1 LLGGR
6 ALLAF
11 WGSYER
17 DANGDATREALLGAI
32 MVAETQTAQIH
43 LLEVFVKFV
52 QALSK

>member
-1 LLGGR
+1 LGGR

>member
-1 LLGGR
+1 MLGGR

-11 WGSYER
+11 GGSYER
-17 DANGDATREALLGAI
+17 DANGDPTREALIGAI
-32 MVAETQTAQIH
+32 MVAEAQSAQIH

>member
-11 WGSYER
+11 SGSYER
-17 DANGDATREALLGAI
+17 DVNGDATREALLGAI
-32 MVAETQTAQIH
+32 MVAEAQAAQIH